1 MKKLLVVALVAFILA
16 ACGSSNGTGS
26 YDTPR
31 ISDADIEVD
40 SYKWLP
46 SCTERRFGETA
57 YVIDLDQGYV
67 CIDGM
72 WVEDDNAVKLTIS
85 SSSNGNGLSSSSKG
99 NGLLPYSENNELITS
114 NSSDIELLD
123 SALRSCAPVFANKYM
138 TYNGRTYRC
147 YDDFWRPENDPPE
160 NTDAQVICLKTTDP
174 NAPLKC
180 YLDTAI
186 WSSSSYQASP
196 EDFVDQGVIEIRG
209 GSITGVAQKGPYLQG
224 STYRIIPLNGKTLE
238 PTGDTLSDQFNNS
251 QGTYTFCDLNLPS
264 QYAMIEA
271 SGFFRSELTGKK
283 SNLQMTIGAI
293 VDVQKGA
300 NINMITNL
308 EYERVKY
315 LVQNE
320 GYNIAGA
327 KKRALTEVLS
337 AFHIENVTGSA
348 EQLDITQNGAANGA
362 LLAISIMIQGVAGSE
377 FNVVDMMKDFR
388 EDLKDDGQWTGVTA
402 RTKIADIAYV
412 ADSAGKFAEYRRNIA
427 DWKLSNVVPDFEQY
441 INDFWG
447 SEYGIGKCTESRFGE
462 IKKNQNVSSRHKE
475 NYFVCDTLEYSRSDY
490 RWRNIEQFE
499 YNTRNQVCDVD
510 GLIIPGNIDKDMY
523 YICDYGE
530 WRLANDSEVSSYYTE
545 CSADG
550 KISTFDDG
558 KKYVCDDDIFR
569 LATKD
574 EILYNRG
581 CVSYIIGK
589 SVHLKYTDYFD
600 SVITC
605 ERSGYWDLSFEQVN
619 SFVYGSDGGIKTI
632 QIGKQV
638 WMAEDYGNRECPY
651 ASKDRTC
658 PSGWKLPSSQDWK
671 ELLQYVYKKEPEG
684 KSYLGYMQSTY
695 NVLSKESDFYGFGG
709 TTKGYVMY
717 VCGTSCVE
725 MKSDTTNMYYW
736 GSDSLLV
743 AGQYTDSYSKKYY
756 NWNFVEDNAD
766 ENVQNTRQTKQLR
779 VRCVKK

>member
-1 MKKLLVVALVAFILA
+1 MKSLIVSLSVVAAFCLLACSSSDGVASNDDLA
-16 ACGSSNGTGS
+16 LKEADLTVGSTVGS
-26 YDTPR
+26 YGD
-31 ISDADIEVD
+31 
-40 SYKWLP
+40 LP
-46 SCTERRFGETA
+46 DCNDDYEGQVF
-57 YVIDLDQGYV
+57 YVIDRAQAFV
-67 CIDGM
+67 CFSHRWNKYENFTSIGM
-72 WVEDDNAVKLTIS
+72 NMGGEDSIVVGSKL
-85 SSSNGNGLSSSSKG
+85 
-99 NGLLPYSENNELITS
+99 SECTPEF
-114 NSSDIELLD
+114 D
-123 SALRSCAPVFANKYM
+123 NKYM

-147 YDDFWRPENDPPE
+147 YGDFWRPEKNPPKD
-160 NTDAQVICLKTTDP
+160 TDAQVVCIKLTDP

-186 WSSSSYQASP
+186 WAIYNYVPDP
-196 EDFVDQGVIEIRG
+196 EDLVEQPVVKITN

-224 STYRIIPLNGKTLE
+224 STYRIIPLDGKTLK
-238 PTGDTLSDQFNNS
+238 PSGDTLSDQFNNS
-251 QGTYTFCDLNLPS
+251 AGTYTFCDLNLPS

-271 SGFFRSELTGKK
+271 SGFYRSELTGNK

-327 KKRALTEVLS
+327 KKRALTEVLY
-337 AFHIENVTGSA
+337 AFHILNIKGSA
-348 EQLDITQNGAANGA
+348 EQLDITQNGVANGA

-377 FNVVDMMKDFR
+377 FNVVGMMKDFR
-388 EDLKDDGQWTGVTA
+388 EDLKDDGQWTGKNA
-402 RTKIADIAYV
+402 RTKIADIAYDAESGGKLVDYRKNV
-412 ADSAGKFAEYRRNIA
+412 ASWG
-427 DWKLSNVVPDFEQY
+427 LSNTIPAFEQY

-475 NYFVCDTLEYSRSDY
+475 NYFVCDTLEYSRNDY
-490 RWRNIEQFE
+490 RWRDIGQFE

-510 GLIIPGNIDKDMY
+510 GLIIPGNIDKDIY
-523 YICDYGE
+523 YMCDYSNGRWK
-530 WRLANDSEVSSYYTE
+530 WRLATDSEVSSYYTE

-558 KKYVCDDDIFR
+558 KKYVCDDDVFR

-574 EILYNRG
+574 EIQYNQG

-589 SVHLKYTDYFD
+589 SVHFKYTDYFD

-605 ERSGYWDLSFEQVN
+605 DRSGYWDLSFEQVN
-619 SFVYGSDGGIKTI
+619 SFVYGNDGSVKTI

-638 WMAEDYGNRECPY
+638 WMAEDYRNIEWPY
-651 ASKDRTC
+651 ASKGSAC
-658 PSGWKLPSSQDWK
+658 PTGWKLPSSQDWK
-671 ELLQYVYKKEPEG
+671 ELLQYTYKTGPDENAI
-684 KSYLGYMQSTY
+684 LHYMKSTY
-695 NVLSKESDFYGFGG
+695 NVLSKETDFYGFGG
-709 TTKGYVMY
+709 TTKGFVMY
-717 VCGTSCVE
+717 ACGTSCVNLE
-725 MKSDTTNMYYW
+725 HDKTDMYYW

-743 AGQYTDSYSKKYY
+743 ARQYTDSETKKYY
-756 NWNFVEDNAD
+756 TWSFLEDD
-766 ENVQNTRQTKQLR
+766 WSEMSGQNTRQTKQLR